1 MSNEI
6 WTSVKGYEGI
16 YEISS
21 YGRLR
26 SLDRIVRHYSGGD
39 KKIKGKL
46 YKGGLTRGY
55 IAYGLS
61 KNGKME
67 TGYAARLVAIN
78 FIPNPENKKEV
89 NHINGIKTDNRIE
102 NLEWVTGKENMQHA
116 YKNGLWVIP
125 KGEHLKKFRK
135 AALEKCSKIVLDV
148 NTGVFYNSVKEL
160 CDLYGYNQCTI
171 GRRLNGTRKNDTNFK
186 YV

>member
-1 MSNEI
+1 MEEI
-6 WTSVKGYEGI
+6 WKSVKGYEGI

-26 SLDRIVRHYSGGD
+26 SLDRAVRHYSGGD
-39 KKIKGKL
+39 RNVKGKL
-46 YKGGLTRGY
+46 YEPHFLKGY
-55 IAYGLS
+55 ILYGLC
-61 KNGKME
+61 KNGKIK
-67 TGYAARLVAIN
+67 TGYAARLVAIA
-78 FIPNPENKKEV
+78 FIPNPENKPEV

-116 YKNGLWVIP
+116 YKNKLWKIP
-125 KGEHLKKFRK
+125 TGEHLERFRK
-135 AALEKCSKIVLDV
+135 ASKEKCSKIVLDL